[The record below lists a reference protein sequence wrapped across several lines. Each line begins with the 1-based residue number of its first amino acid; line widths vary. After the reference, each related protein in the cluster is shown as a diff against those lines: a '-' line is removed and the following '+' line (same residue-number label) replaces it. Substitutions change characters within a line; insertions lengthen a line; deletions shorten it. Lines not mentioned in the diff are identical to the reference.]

1 MSDWV
6 FWLLVGLLPISAF
19 CSGYNFG
26 KVAGIN
32 EVKHLMDEQWN
43 AYKSFRDTV
52 FSLLGI
58 EARDERD

>member
-6 FWLLVGLLPISAF
+6 FWLIVGLSPISAF
-19 CSGYNFG
+19 CSGYSFG

-32 EVKHLMDEQWN
+32 EVKHMMDEQWKM
-43 AYKSFRDTV
+43 YERFRDAV
-52 FSLLGI
+52 LPLLGI